1 MNCRKTTFIWL
12 QLFPGCPSTVAVK
25 RSTDGEKKCEQ
36 RRGVARRLS
45 CRSQTFLFLW
55 SCACGQ
61 LSSNVHRD
69 DQAHDGEEKREKM
82 SASAQDI
89 FFLLFFLP
97 VFSYSGLGCSL
108 WRHSSQGTQPPASL
122 ANSLRLLNAFGVV
135 LNRESGKKRKRKYIL
150 AEPIFFSLF
159 SLSDDSQRLLASD
172 KRENYFLARLFL
184 FSLSKK
190 KKKGRARNYFPE
202 RRRDERK

>member
-69 DQAHDGEEKREKM
+69 DQAHDGEDEPGNDRRLTPGTPSAR
-82 SASAQDI
+82 SASRLV
-89 FFLLFFLP
+89 FLSLGGF
-97 VFSYSGLGCSL
+97 GCSAIPFARGTNRRLRRPTARGL
-108 WRHSSQGTQPPASL
+108 W
-122 ANSLRLLNAFGVV
+122 NAFGVYKPSTWKEDYNQ
-135 LNRESGKKRKRKYIL
+135 LPNDFSPFFLWEKRKGKYL
-150 AEPIFFSLF
+150 GS
-159 SLSDDSQRLLASD
+159 
-172 KRENYFLARLFL
+172 
-184 FSLSKK
+184 
-190 KKKGRARNYFPE
+190 
-202 RRRDERK
+202 